1 MWCLR
6 RSVLS
11 AVLIHL
17 AVLTF
22 FTCLALET
30 VACGSAALASSSGG
44 SGGSGGD
51 SGGSGGSGG
60 SASSPGCDGAG
71 NCYIASA
78 ASGSGNG
85 SSWTNAYRGFGKASG
100 QVDPSAMSRGVRY
113 WIANGTYG
121 TQTFSTPDSGT
132 SVITIEGA
140 TTANHGPASDWSS
153 SFTGQAE
160 FTAMTI

>member
-30 VACGSAALASSSGG
+30 VACGSAALASSSDGSGG
-44 SGGSGGD
+44 SGGSGDG

-60 SASSPGCDGAG
+60 SATSPGCDGAG

-121 TQTFSTPDSGT
+121 KRHFLPPT
-132 SVITIEGA
+132 
-140 TTANHGPASDWSS
+140 
-153 SFTGQAE
+153 
-160 FTAMTI
+160 